1 MRSEKLRNSLIMIT
15 AFCYALF
22 LVKPFSLSIVR
33 SLNYSEGFIF
43 LDMLCGFTCLIK
55 LSCYFSSLHNTLLFI
70 LEDLYVFNYANE
82 ALRQIILKPLFFK
95 LKIMF
100 LINWHVVCFQ
110 YLNFSSIQF
119 ILSHIR
125 YLIVWEQLRSTY
137 TTVLFA
143 TLFSCC
149 NKFDT
154 KYTSVRIIQLIGLPY
169 AMCCASHRY
178 TPSTSLFKSLWVLN
192 NLIGKELFPLWIK
205 IDLNFDIPAV

>member
-110 YLNFSSIQF
+110 SLNFSSIQF

-125 YLIVWEQLRSTY
+125 YLIVWEQLKIRIHHCF
-137 TTVLFA
+137 V
-143 TLFSCC
+143 C
-149 NKFDT
+149 N
-154 KYTSVRIIQLIGLPY
+154 IIFML
-169 AMCCASHRY
+169 
-178 TPSTSLFKSLWVLN
+178 
-192 NLIGKELFPLWIK
+192 
-205 IDLNFDIPAV
+205 